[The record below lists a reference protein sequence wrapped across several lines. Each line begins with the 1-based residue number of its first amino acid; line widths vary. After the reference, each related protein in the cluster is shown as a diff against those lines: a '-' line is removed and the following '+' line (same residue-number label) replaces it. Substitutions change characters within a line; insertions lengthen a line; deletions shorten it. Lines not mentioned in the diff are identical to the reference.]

1 MILGKGNKVDI
12 SVEGLEVCVREGM
25 AFVTCVEVVDA
36 GDSRGWVA
44 ATNVFEL
51 QGERWRIVHHH
62 GSPLPPQRG

>member
-1 MILGKGNKVDI
+1 M
-12 SVEGLEVCVREGM
+12 EGLEVCVREGM